1 MKLSKIVNSKM
12 MEKILYFILIGGGV
26 IFITLPFCLKWYLEF
41 SDIYTTSNYIKI
53 LIILYSSGILALGI
67 VNFTIKLLKNVNKNK
82 PFSKDNVKLLKN
94 ISIFC
99 LIIAVIYLI
108 SIPIIKSVFT
118 IILFMIFTIMGFMC
132 DVLSG
137 LFDKAIEYKEENEL
151 TI

>member
-1 MKLSKIVNSKM
+1 MKFSRLINSKL
-12 MEKILYFILIGGGV
+12 MEKILYLILIGGGI

-41 SDIYTTSNYIKI
+41 SDIFTTPTYVKI
-53 LIILYSSGILALGI
+53 LVILYSSGILALGI
-67 VNFTIKLLKNVNKNK
+67 VHFTIKLLKNVNQNK
-82 PFSKDNVKLLKN
+82 PFSQDNVKLLKY

-132 DVLSG
+132 NVLSD
-137 LFDKAIEYKEENEL
+137 LFHKAIEYKEENEL

>member
-1 MKLSKIVNSKM
+1 MKISKLVNSKM

-41 SDIYTTSNYIKI
+41 SNIYTTSNYIKI
-53 LIILYSSGILALGI
+53 LVILYSSGILALGI

-82 PFSKDNVKLLKN
+82 PFSKDNVKLLRN

-108 SIPIIKSVFT
+108 AIPIIKSVFT

-132 DVLSG
+132 NVLSG

>member
-1 MKLSKIVNSKM
+1 MKLNKLVNSKM

-41 SDIYTTSNYIKI
+41 SNIYTTSNYIKI
-53 LIILYSSGILALGI
+53 LVILYSSGILALGI

-82 PFSKDNVKLLKN
+82 PFSKDNVKLLRN

-108 SIPIIKSVFT
+108 AIPIIKSVFT

-132 DVLSG
+132 NVLSG